1 VAASYYGLMVMK
13 CPLLLTSELASLCY
27 PAINPERLKGYVMLC
42 SFSSVLAAYMH
53 PKDTISDP
61 GIATFRFLC
70 CASVSKKTCDHAV
83 LCSPLHCCD
92 HALDGCF
99 LGDLSFSL

>member
-1 VAASYYGLMVMK
+1 MAASYYGLMAMK

-42 SFSSVLAAYMH
+42 SFSSVLSAYMH

-61 GIATFRFLC
+61 GIATFRFSLLC
-70 CASVSKKTCDHAV
+70 VSFKEDSCDHAEPLV
-83 LCSPLHCCD
+83 LHCIVVIRLWMD
-92 HALDGCF
+92 VF
-99 LGDLSFSL
+99 VVI